1 MSWAAKQ
8 PWAPG
13 TCSTRAL
20 FPIAAHLSQAR
31 FQWSLLGFFFFL
43 CRKVS
48 FLGCLGLQESAI
60 GSQELAAWYS
70 AGGVWHWGVCV
81 GGAQDKPVNPAFSS
95 QQHGAT
101 LLVLLLTRVSAEK
114 TLLLLQV

>member
-31 FQWSLLGFFFFL
+31 FQWSLLGFFFL

-70 AGGVWHWGVCV
+70 AGGVWHWGVW